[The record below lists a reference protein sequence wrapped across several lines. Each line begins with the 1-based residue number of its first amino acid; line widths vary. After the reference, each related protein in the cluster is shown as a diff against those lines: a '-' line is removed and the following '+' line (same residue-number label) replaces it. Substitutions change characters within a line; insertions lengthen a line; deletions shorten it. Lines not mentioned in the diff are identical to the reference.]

1 MNPSPFEAATGKP
14 GAGRA
19 ALSRRAVTLLLAAV
33 CAPAL
38 VLLLGIGALVVPALL
53 GTHDDADPVLR
64 SRLESAGAAQSAF
77 HTLHGAYTA
86 RAAEL
91 GGGVAPAELAV
102 LRAEQQTFCLVARR
116 PGSAQVL
123 FLDESG
129 AVSAEPCA

>member
-1 MNPSPFEAATGKP
+1 MNPSPFEAPAGER

-19 ALSRRAVTLLLAAV
+19 ALPRRAVTLLVAAV

-38 VLLLGIGALVVPALL
+38 VLVLGIGALVVPALL
-53 GTHDDADPVLR
+53 GAHDDADPVLR
-64 SRLESAGAAQSAF
+64 SRLESAGAAQGAF
-77 HTLHGAYTA
+77 HAVHGAYTA
-86 RAAEL
+86 RTADL
-91 GGGVAPAELAV
+91 GGGAPQAELAV

-129 AVSAEPCA
+129 AVTAEPCA